1 MTEQQEQLQNG
12 LGAVDFVEGKLEH
25 DIEAKPSRREVVRIA
40 VLAAIVITILGCA
53 LSIAISTLALGQVR
67 QNTLDLRTNER
78 LAQQAYDAAQG
89 ANSQLAARGQTPVP
103 VPPPSAEDPT
113 ATIVAASAARV
124 LAAIPPTPT
133 AQQVASQL
141 AADQAL
147 NPPAPAPAAVI
158 AIVADY
164 LATHPAPPGP
174 SGEPGKPGENGQPG
188 INGRDGETG
197 PTGPAG
203 PPGPPPTAEEIQAAM
218 CPSSTGQLGTA
229 SRLQAEDG
237 TTYTIYGCIVEVR
250 PPTPS
255 TTTEVPPTTETS
267 GG

>member
-1 MTEQQEQLQNG
+1 MTEQQEQLQTG

-25 DIEAKPSRREVVRIA
+25 DIETKPSRREVVRIA

-124 LAAIPPTPT
+124 LAAIPPAPT

-147 NPPAPAPAAVI
+147 NPPAPPPAAVI

-164 LATHPAPPGP
+164 LAAHPAPPGP
-174 SGEPGKPGENGQPG
+174 SGEPGENGKDG
-188 INGRDGETG
+188 KDGKDGETG
-197 PTGPAG
+197 PAG
-203 PPGPPPTAEEIQAAM
+203 PEGKQGPPPTAEQIQEAM
-218 CPSSTGQLGTA
+218 CPTTTGRLGTA
-229 SRLQAEDG
+229 SRLRADDG
-237 TTYTIYGCIVEVR
+237 TTYTIYGCIVEQIPPPVTTTDS
-250 PPTPS
+250 PTP
-255 TTTEVPPTTETS
+255 TETTP